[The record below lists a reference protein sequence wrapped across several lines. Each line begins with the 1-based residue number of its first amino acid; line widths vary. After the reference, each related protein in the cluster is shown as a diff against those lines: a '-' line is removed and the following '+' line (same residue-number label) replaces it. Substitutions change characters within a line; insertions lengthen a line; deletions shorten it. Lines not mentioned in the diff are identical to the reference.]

1 MTVKSADRAIQ
12 ILEAIAQK
20 NEGVTHGDLSE
31 ILNIPKSSLSS
42 LLANLQNRDFLFLD
56 KKNRHYTLGP
66 KILFLAGRFLSSTD
80 IIQLGRPIIDRLVSA
95 TEESSGL
102 TVKKGNEIL
111 TVYNKNSHLPIIRS
125 LQIGDRAPIYATAAG
140 RVILAFLPDE
150 EIEDYLAAA
159 NMEPVT
165 RATITKPDQ
174 IRLEISAIRNSG
186 IAYCREE
193 FHEDSTA
200 MAAPV
205 FDMYGAPIASIH
217 IVAPSNR
224 MNARKE
230 KVIAEALRQSTRK
243 LSYRLGFSGYN
254 IDANKNMVPSG
265 MENKRPRP
273 RV

>member
-1 MTVKSADRAIQ
+1 MTITVKSADRAIQ
-12 ILEAIAQK
+12 ILEAIAQY

-42 LLANLQNRDFLFLD
+42 LLANLQDRDFLFLD

-80 IIQLGRPIIDRLVSA
+80 IIQLGRPIIDRLVSD

-102 TVKKGNEIL
+102 TVKKGLEIL
-111 TVYNKNSHLPIIRS
+111 TVYNKNSQLPIIRS

-140 RVILAFLPDE
+140 RVMLAFLPDE
-150 EIEDYLAAA
+150 EIEDYLAAVS
-159 NMEPVT
+159 MEPVT
-165 RATITKPDQ
+165 ETTITDPEKFRQ
-174 IRLEISAIRNSG
+174 EIHAIRSSG

-193 FHEDSTA
+193 FHEESTA

-205 FDMYGAPIASIH
+205 FDMYGTPIASIH

-224 MNARKE
+224 INARKE
-230 KVIAEALRQSTRK
+230 KIMAAALRQSTK
-243 LSYRLGFSGYN
+243 ELSYRLGFVGHDEEADY
-254 IDANKNMVPSG
+254 
-265 MENKRPRP
+265 
-273 RV
+273 